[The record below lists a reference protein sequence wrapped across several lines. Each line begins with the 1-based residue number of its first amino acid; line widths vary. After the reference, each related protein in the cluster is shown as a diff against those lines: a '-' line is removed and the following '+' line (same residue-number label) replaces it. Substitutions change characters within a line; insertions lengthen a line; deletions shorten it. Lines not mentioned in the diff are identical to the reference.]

1 MNSQKDLIIAS
12 LEYRI
17 NNYHRDGEVQIGI
30 GKSDAKIV
38 VVQPHSKMPNR
49 DAITGALK
57 RFGMLDHAY
66 RATSEIIELGPKFIE
81 PPILT
86 NMCKMARAEALGPQ
100 INRYYLIE
108 LLQII
113 RPLVIVTCGQEATAL
128 LLERKIR
135 SFDRYAGKKFTI
147 EDLPGATC
155 YATINPRDYGYATAP
170 RHLKDQGF
178 KEWTKLEKIF
188 RGLQEKFEKAKW
200 QA

>member
-1 MNSQKDLIIAS
+1 VSSHKDLIIAS

-17 NNYHRDGEVQIGI
+17 SDHYRDGEVQIGT
-30 GKSDAKIV
+30 GKADASIV
-38 VVQPHSKMPNR
+38 IVQPHSKMPDR

-66 RATSEIIELGPKFIE
+66 RATSDVIDHHLVDTE
-81 PPILT
+81 
-86 NMCKMARAEALGPQ
+86 
-100 INRYYLIE
+100 INRYYLME

-113 RPLVIVTCGQEATAL
+113 RPLVVVTCGQEVTAL
-128 LLERKIR
+128 LLKRKIR

-147 EDLPGATC
+147 EDLSGVTC

-170 RHLKDQGF
+170 RHLKDQGLT
-178 KEWTKLEKIF
+178 EWTKLEKIF
-188 RGLQEKFEKAKW
+188 RGLKEKFEKAKW